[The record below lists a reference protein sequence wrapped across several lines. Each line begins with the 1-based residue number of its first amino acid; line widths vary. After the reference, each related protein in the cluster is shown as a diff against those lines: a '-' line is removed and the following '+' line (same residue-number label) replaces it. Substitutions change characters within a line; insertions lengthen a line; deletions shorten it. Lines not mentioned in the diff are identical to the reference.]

1 VSLAATAFLAL
12 WCRVVR
18 RAGAQWTRIP
28 LLNRIPLPGWAQGK
42 VDAKI
47 DSVLATTKDGG

>member
-1 VSLAATAFLAL
+1 MTLAATIFLAA

-47 DSVLATTKDGG
+47 DEALDTIKDGQ

>member
-1 VSLAATAFLAL
+1 MTLAATIFFAA

-28 LLNRIPLPGWAQGK
+28 LLGRIRLPGWVQAK
-42 VDAKI
+42 LDKTIDDALETI
-47 DSVLATTKDGG
+47 EDGG

>member
-1 VSLAATAFLAL
+1 MSLAATAFLAL

-28 LLNRIPLPGWAQGK
+28 LLNRIPLPGWVQSK